1 MPHTATSQFGQQLN
15 SPPFISRR
23 LPRSRVLCPPP
34 IRVRPPPPLRFHL
47 KRLVVH
53 FGLLFVLIS
62 QATGQFGEIAS
73 VISSLVAN
81 GAPAGLAGLGTAGS
95 LGSLGASAGSGA
107 AGALSNFGPLYQL
120 AQAALQLTGTG
131 VGIANQ
137 ASESAWFPVVVENA
151 AKMHRDFQD
160 RLVQGGGGG
169 GLGGAAVAGSAGGT
183 ATAGPKD
190 RSGSKSGGGEFGTD
204 YGKEFGSE
212 EKGGSRRPRGPS
224 RRRHLWLPRG
234 AKRPKLPVPG
244 SLLPGESPPGEFN
257 GKETEEI
264 KSGKKLI
271 GIGSVEEV
279 PLSPPST
286 EPIEHFGKSI
296 ASPEAS
302 LGQFLPG
309 EVVPTKSRPMTKTAK
324 PSDIST
330 AGIDYDEEKDVA
342 KSRGEMETNQQKKK
356 TKMTEKI
363 ETGFSTDNNGAEDE
377 ARGGG
382 EEGGTEESRLEPL
395 IPAEPSA
402 QRLQRLNMTHIELS
416 TSKEASEKEFG
427 GTGDGGEMT
436 HMVPELQ
443 KLISQLKTGNLSELD
458 LEELQNQLIGN
469 SEPGEP
475 RENTGPATATPSEDK
490 TAPGDGAQK
499 DEAVK
504 SGSKLN
510 ARGSKRVRLPNP
522 KREKASNRNLEAFRK
537 GSERTPAGEGQG
549 EGRGGGQSSGEDGL
563 ELVDGHRDSILRK
576 IVDFK
581 NPPVILSLERP
592 QRAPDG
598 LTPFHHSNKGA
609 EKRRSNRIDGGEADG
624 RRSEEMIPLHALGVR
639 SERVEEKIGEGGF
652 KSVEWT
658 APEGPEVVTPIRTK
672 NAGKEGNET
681 GKSTHKGRSS
691 GVRGGSEQNLKR
703 RPPTSTTTTL
713 AKDELTTTTTEPGQ
727 IEEKNAEDD
736 HQQLP
741 VVDSMV
747 EKSEVEQQHQQIH
760 LHVAGTSWPSPAP
773 IWPSDPQQSVQN
785 SQFQHS
791 HQQQL
796 QQQQQIPKFDQN
808 GQQFFHQQHS
818 NVNGQNLHN
827 YQSVNGWNQQQQQS
841 ENWHRNR
848 HSGAGEQKVVFQQP
862 LKQQIDSVQNL
873 HSVQQYPY
881 QQNQQQ
887 YSQQNQQQYSQQ
899 NQQQYP
905 QQNQQQYPQQNQ
917 QQYPQQNQQQYPQQN
932 QQQYPQQNQLQYP
945 QQQNHPQQQ
954 NQLQNQQQYL
964 QQQNQQQYLQQQN
977 HPQYPQQNQLQ
988 YPEQQNHPQQ
998 QNQLQNLQQQN
1009 NQMHYQ
1015 LQQPNQTHQQPQQ
1028 QLGQNGQQFPQTVG
1042 GDTASHGRRQ
1052 FGQRQRA
1059 VKQPIEQQSRGRHNE
1074 QRADG
1079 KKVPK
1084 GLSSTPPG
1092 RVPSPELPAKKSQQL
1107 QRQGKTPSRNFP
1119 ARTLPPP
1126 SGLSQQ
1132 TTTTPSEVQYPFS
1145 SGTLLTLAQP
1155 AQYQPQ
1161 TTSIGRK

>member
-1 MPHTATSQFGQQLN
+1 MPHTATSQFGQHLN

-23 LPRSRVLCPPP
+23 LRRSRVRCPPP

-81 GAPAGLAGLGTAGS
+81 GAPAGLAGLGTAGSLGS

-169 GLGGAAVAGSAGGT
+169 GGARRLPDLLEEQRRPALRTVRAVKVEEANLARTTARSSGARRKEAASGTEEAAVGRVDPPGG
-183 ATAGPKD
+183 D
-190 RSGSKSGGGEFGTD
+190 I
-204 YGKEFGSE
+204 FGSR
-212 EKGGSRRPRGPS
+212 GS
-224 RRRHLWLPRG
+224 LLPLLPGFGVTSATLLPEG

-257 GKETEEI
+257 GKENEQF

-286 EPIEHFGKSI
+286 EPNENFGKGI

-309 EVVPTKSRPMTKTAK
+309 EVVPTKSRPMTNIAK
-324 PSDIST
+324 PSDISPSAISSPKIT
-330 AGIDYDEEKDVA
+330 VQLPDYDEEKDLA
-342 KSRGEMETNQQKKK
+342 KNRGELETNQQKKK
-356 TKMTEKI
+356 TKVTEKI
-363 ETGFSTDNNGAEDE
+363 ETGFSTDNNGAEEE

-382 EEGGTEESRLEPL
+382 EGGTEESRLEPL

-402 QRLQRLNMTHIELS
+402 QRVQGLNMTHIELS
-416 TSKEASEKEFG
+416 TSKEASEKELG

-475 RENTGPATATPSEDK
+475 RENTGPATATPSEDE

-499 DEAVK
+499 AEAAK
-504 SGSKLN
+504 SGNKLN

-522 KREKASNRNLEAFRK
+522 KREKASNRNLEAFF
-537 GSERTPAGEGQG
+537 Q
-549 EGRGGGQSSGEDGL
+549 
-563 ELVDGHRDSILRK
+563 
-576 IVDFK
+576 
-581 NPPVILSLERP
+581 
-592 QRAPDG
+592 

-639 SERVEEKIGEGGF
+639 SERVGEQIGEGGF

-672 NAGKEGNET
+672 SAGKVGNET
-681 GKSTHKGRSS
+681 EKSTQRLT
-691 GVRGGSEQNLKR
+691 EKR
-703 RPPTSTTTTL
+703 RPPTSTTTPTL
-713 AKDELTTTTTEPGQ
+713 AKDELTTTTTTEAGQ

-747 EKSEVEQQHQQIH
+747 EKSEVEQQHQQIQSNVQS
-760 LHVAGTSWPSPAP
+760 LLSRHVAGTSWPSN
-773 IWPSDPQQSVQN
+773 PQQSLQN

-796 QQQQQIPKFDQN
+796 QQQMPKFDQN

-827 YQSVNGWNQQQQQS
+827 YQSVFYPNQPNDRWNQQQQQS
-841 ENWHRNR
+841 ENWHQNR
-848 HSGAGEQKVVFQQP
+848 HSGAQQ
-862 LKQQIDSVQNL
+862 QN
-873 HSVQQYPY
+873 HPQ
-881 QQNQQQ
+881 QQNQLQ
-887 YSQQNQQQYSQQ
+887 YLQQQ

-905 QQNQQQYPQQNQ
+905 QQQNQQQYPQQQNQ
-917 QQYPQQNQQQYPQQN
+917 QQYPQQQNQQQYPQQQNHYPQQQN
-932 QQQYPQQNQLQYP
+932 QQQYLQQQNQQYLQQQNHPQYPQQKYPQYPQQNQLQYP
-945 QQQNHPQQQ
+945 QQQNH
-954 NQLQNQQQYL
+954 L
-964 QQQNQQQYLQQQN
+964 
-977 HPQYPQQNQLQ
+977 
-988 YPEQQNHPQQ
+988 QQ

-1015 LQQPNQTHQQPQQ
+1015 LQQPNQTHQRPQQ
-1028 QLGQNGQQFPQTVG
+1028 ELGQNGQQFPQTVG

-1059 VKQPIEQQSRGRHNE
+1059 VKQPIEQQSRGRHNQ

-1092 RVPSPELPAKKSQQL
+1092 RVPSPELPAKKFQQL